1 MNPLCLLC
9 VFCFWLFVSI
19 SKPAEARLISGLGG
33 LVVYDTDLDV
43 TWLGN
48 MRLAATNTF
57 GLPTGSPS
65 NTHSVDVI
73 SSGGYMNW
81 YTAQAWV
88 DGMNAENYL
97 GIDNWRLPISIQ
109 PDASCSSQ
117 SSFGSAGTNCIHSEM
132 GHLFYLELGGE
143 PSTSIFTTGNPAE
156 LEKFEYFSSGGYWTG
171 TDIVETAP
179 FVGAYDFY
187 FTDGGQGGTTKNAI
201 RFSTAVADG
210 NPAGLVVPVPATL
223 WLLGSGLFALA
234 GIARRKAT

>member
-1 MNPLCLLC
+1 MNSLRLLC
-9 VFCFWLFVSI
+9 AFCPWLFVII
-19 SKPAEARLISGLGG
+19 STSAEARLVSGLEGR
-33 LVVYDTDLDV
+33 VVYDTDLDV

-132 GHLFYLELGGE
+132 GHLFYVELGGA
-143 PSTSIFTTGNPAE
+143 PSTSIFATGDPSQ
-156 LEKFEYFSSGGYWTG
+156 LEKFENFASGGYWTG

-179 FVGAYDFY
+179 FVGVYDFY
-187 FTDGGQGGTTKNAI
+187 FTDGGQGGTTKNA
-201 RFSTAVADG
+201 FSR
-210 NPAGLVVPVPATL
+210 PLK
-223 WLLGSGLFALA
+223 
-234 GIARRKAT
+234 IANIDARSA